1 MKAIALYDR
10 GIRLYAD
17 SSMLR
22 EHQPFFVPEHCESWS
37 VRVCPAVRID
47 RLGMHISRRFARR
60 YYNEAGLVG
69 QIVPREYAGCPFDMP
84 TEFYAMD
91 SSLAMGRFVKLQDD
105 GDEMILSGESGA
117 RVAFSPASLG
127 VDDAISRLSD
137 FMTFKTGDLIV
148 FADKAI
154 VSDITI
160 GRTVTATLDDVESF
174 VLRAK

>member
-1 MKAIALYDR
+1 
-10 GIRLYAD
+10 
-17 SSMLR
+17 
-22 EHQPFFVPEHCESWS
+22 
-37 VRVCPAVRID
+37 
-47 RLGMHISRRFARR
+47 
-60 YYNEAGLVG
+60 
-69 QIVPREYAGCPFDMP
+69 
-84 TEFYAMD
+84 MD

-105 GDEMILSGESGA
+105 GDEMILSGESGE
-117 RVAFSPASLG
+117 RVAFSPASSG

-160 GRTVTATLDDVESF
+160 DHTVTATLDGVESF

>member
-22 EHQPFFVPEHCESWS
+22 EHQPFFVPEHCELWS

-105 GDEMILSGESGA
+105 GDEMILSGESGV
-117 RVAFSPASLG
+117 RVAFSPASSG
-127 VDDAISRLSD
+127 VDDAIARLSD

-148 FADKAI
+148 FADKAV
-154 VSDITI
+154 VSDIAI
-160 GRTVTATLDDVESF
+160 DRTVTATLDGVESF